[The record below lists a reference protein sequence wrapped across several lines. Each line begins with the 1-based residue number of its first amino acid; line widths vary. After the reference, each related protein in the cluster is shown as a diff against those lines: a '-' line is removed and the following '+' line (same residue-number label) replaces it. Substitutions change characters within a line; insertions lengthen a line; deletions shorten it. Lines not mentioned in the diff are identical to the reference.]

1 VKDPVEAASG
11 PRRPFAPI
19 AVVGVSALFPG
30 SLDKTGFWRDILA
43 GKDLLEDIPE
53 THWLIDDYYDPD
65 PSKPDKT
72 YARRGAFLDDVPF
85 DPMEWGIPPSI
96 VPQTDTTQLLALI
109 VAKQVLDDATRGQF
123 ASMDRSRTSCILGVT
138 SGQELMGSMVARL
151 QRPVWVKALRESG
164 MVESEVQAVCDR
176 ISASYTKWE
185 EAAFPGLLGNVVAG
199 RIANR
204 LDIGGTN
211 CVTDAA
217 CASTFSALSM
227 AVNELALGQSDL
239 VIAGGCDTMN
249 DIFMYMCFSK
259 TPALSPSGDCR
270 PFSDKADGT
279 MLGEGLGM
287 LALKRLEDA
296 ERDGDRVYAVI
307 RGMGS
312 SSDGKALSVYAP
324 LSKGQARAI
333 ERCYAGAGFGPDT
346 VELVEAHGTG
356 TKAGDAAEFEGL
368 KLAFAG
374 AAQKRA
380 AEGKSARWCALG
392 SVKSQIGHTKAAA
405 GAASLVKAVLAV
417 HHGVLPPTIKVDR
430 PNPKMGIESSPF
442 YLNTEAR
449 PWVKTG
455 EHPRRAGVS
464 SFGFGGTNFHV
475 VVEEYQGPA
484 EHAPKQRTSPTELVL
499 LGAADAPALAASA
512 RALASDV
519 EKAVA
524 DGRTQTTGT
533 TGMLRFLARS
543 TQEHALPER
552 GARLSIVAESDRD
565 LVEKLRAAAERL
577 GKDRKPFALASG
589 ISFEEGAHE
598 GGVAFLF
605 PGQGSQYLGMGKDL
619 AMTHDAC
626 KSAWDLAAT
635 VAMDPALRLDEVV
648 FPARVFE
655 AEAEKS
661 QKERITATEW
671 AQPGLG
677 AASLATFRLL
687 SEVGLAPSALAGH
700 SFGEVM
706 ALHAAGVLGAED
718 ALRVARARGERMRDA
733 ARTTEGAMSAVIA
746 KRADVEAIVARERLA
761 VAVANHNAP
770 DQVVISGATAA
781 IAGAEAVLQRAG
793 LTTKRLEVATAFH
806 SPIVESAV
814 APFASF
820 LEDVDFGAAKT
831 PVLANSTA
839 DAYPASSAEARR
851 LLAGQ
856 LGAPVRFVES
866 IEHLYAMGVRTF
878 VEVGPGN
885 VLTGLVG
892 KILGDRPH
900 RAIATDRRG
909 QHGETAFQHAIGR
922 LATAGLS
929 LSLAPLWSA
938 FEVAPDPRA
947 LPKPKMVLAINGS
960 NYNKPYPP
968 KGGSRALPK
977 PIVAAPTRA
986 APAPSS
992 AAAVSAP
999 APVASVTAKPAV
1011 APPAPTASAPASSGT
1026 RASLVSPSV
1035 PSTPTTPTAAPAVR
1049 TRAAMNDDR
1058 SNNAPPASASAA
1070 SGWLGAYTE
1079 AQRQTAETHAAFAR
1093 AMADAHAAFL
1103 RSAEASFL
1111 SLAQLGGAQPGAT
1124 VVSHAPLSY
1133 VAPAPIVPPA
1143 PVASAPIAS
1152 APIASA
1158 PIAPPSYAAP
1168 APIPAAA
1175 PAFVAPAP
1183 RAPAPPR
1190 VAPLQVAPP
1199 QAAPPQPAPASRSA
1213 SASVDL
1219 EATMLSVVAEKTGY
1233 PPEMITPAMELE
1245 ADLGIDSIKRVEIL
1259 SAVRERAPGLPEL
1272 DPAQLGALRTV
1283 GEIVEHLRE
1292 ALGSAAGPES
1302 PSNAGRAAEAP
1313 RLAAAPS
1320 VDLEATMLTV
1330 VAEKT
1335 GYPPEMIT
1343 PAMELEAD
1351 LGIDSIKRVEILSAV
1366 RERAPGLPEL
1376 DPAQLGALRTVGE
1389 IVEHL
1394 RKALGASQASTGAAP
1409 VAGAGHAG
1417 AGHAGAGQASAG
1429 QASAAQASAAQAG
1442 AAAAVDLQATM
1453 LAVVAEKTGYPA
1465 EMITREMELE
1475 ADLGIDSIKRVEILS
1490 AVRERAPGLPELD
1503 PAQLGALRTVGQIVE
1518 HLEKAIGASGATATR
1533 DARTSSALS
1542 ALSTSLPAAVPKV
1555 ADGLRWVL
1563 RAVPRPASGLVQE
1576 GLLGAQDL
1584 VVTGSPLAAPL
1595 AAALA
1600 RRGVRARAAETVE
1613 ASTDALVYL
1622 GGLAHFRG
1630 ESDALAITKR
1640 AFQFARALAPKL
1652 AAKPERGATGAFV
1665 VVEDLGGDFGLS
1677 GSERAWLGGLTG
1689 VVKTAR
1695 QEWPRASVR
1704 AIDLEGGA
1712 GASDP
1717 ALAERLAEEL
1727 VAGGLEAEVGLR
1739 ANGERLALESVAR
1752 AVSSGPLP
1760 LGRGDVVVVSGG
1772 ARGVTAGCVI
1782 ELVRRTG
1789 ARAVLLGRSA
1799 LEDEPAELAH
1809 VQGDAQLKRAM
1820 LEQAKA
1826 QGTSL
1831 TPPELGKR
1839 VERILAGREIRSTLE
1854 ACRAAGGDARYVAVD
1869 VQDAPG
1875 VARALEPVRAAWGPV
1890 RAIVHGAG
1898 VIADRFIADKT
1909 DEQWDRVM
1917 DTKVHG
1923 LRALLEATK
1932 DDPLRAIVM
1941 FSSVA
1946 GRTGNVGQCDYA
1958 SANEILNKVASL
1970 EARRRRAAGHDVVV
1984 RSLGWGPWEG
1994 GMVSPALKA
2003 RFEKLGVRLIGLAEG
2018 ARWMSEELAGFD
2030 LDDVEVVLGGEP
2042 KPEALLAEAAGAAPR
2057 TETLEARIAGTSHP
2071 FVDSH
2076 RVKGAPV
2083 LPAVTAMDLL
2093 LRAARAL
2100 RPGDSIAEL
2109 RDLSVLKGI
2118 RLAQDDGPAG
2128 EPGGGVGDRFAVT
2141 CETRPD
2147 GTLAL
2152 QLVGKTASG
2161 LPVKHYAA
2169 TVVLGGSPASPR
2181 VEELGPLAEVRDTI
2195 YDGFVLFHG
2204 PLFQAIHAI
2213 DGESDRGIRG
2223 TLLGRDALGW
2233 APDAG
2238 APTDGA
2244 ILDGALQLA
2253 VHRTKHT
2260 HRGAS
2265 LPTSIARYV
2274 PGPAARPSGEVRC
2287 SALARGAGPEKARFD
2302 IEMVDA
2308 RGALVARM
2316 EGVEVFVLPGSR
2328 EELARTG
2335 APAEAE

>member
-1283 GEIVEHLRE
+1283 GEIVEHLR
-1292 ALGSAAGPES
+1292 
-1302 PSNAGRAAEAP
+1302 
-1313 RLAAAPS
+1313 
-1320 VDLEATMLTV
+1320 
-1330 VAEKT
+1330 
-1335 GYPPEMIT
+1335 
-1343 PAMELEAD
+1343 
-1351 LGIDSIKRVEILSAV
+1351 
-1366 RERAPGLPEL
+1366 
-1376 DPAQLGALRTVGE
+1376 
-1389 IVEHL
+1389 
-1394 RKALGASQASTGAAP
+1394 KALGASQASTGAAP

-2118 RLAQDDGPAG
+2118 RLAQYDGPAG

>member
-1213 SASVDL
+1213 S
-1219 EATMLSVVAEKTGY
+1219 
-1233 PPEMITPAMELE
+1233 
-1245 ADLGIDSIKRVEIL
+1245 
-1259 SAVRERAPGLPEL
+1259 
-1272 DPAQLGALRTV
+1272 
-1283 GEIVEHLRE
+1283 
-1292 ALGSAAGPES
+1292 
-1302 PSNAGRAAEAP
+1302 
-1313 RLAAAPS
+1313 PS

-2118 RLAQDDGPAG
+2118 RLAQYDGPAG

>member
-1 VKDPVEAASG
+1 VKDPVEAARG
-11 PRRPFAPI
+11 QRRSFAPI

-43 GKDLLEDIPE
+43 GKDLLKEIPE
-53 THWLIDDYYDPD
+53 THWLIDDYYDAD
-65 PSKPDKT
+65 PTKPDKT
-72 YARRGAFLDDVPF
+72 YAKRGAFLDDVPF

-333 ERCYAGAGFGPDT
+333 ERCYEGAGFGPET

-380 AEGKSARWCALG
+380 AEGKPGQWCALG

-417 HHGVLPPTIKVDR
+417 HHGVLPPTIKVDK
-430 PNPKMGIESSPF
+430 PNPKMGIEGSPF

-475 VVEEYQGPA
+475 VLEQYEGPA
-484 EHAPKQRTSPTELVL
+484 DHALKQRTSPTELVL
-499 LGAADAPALAASA
+499 LGAADRAALAASA
-512 RALASDV
+512 RTMASDV

-524 DGRTQTTGT
+524 DGRMQVSGAM
-533 TGMLRFLARS
+533 GMLRFLART
-543 TQEHALPER
+543 TQEKGLPEK
-552 GARLSIVAESDRD
+552 GARLSVVAESDRD

-577 GKDRKPFALASG
+577 EKDAKPFSLASG
-589 ISFEEGAHE
+589 VSFEEGTASLA
-598 GGVAFLF
+598 GGDGVAFLF

-619 AMTHDAC
+619 AMSHDAC
-626 KSAWDLAAT
+626 KSAWDLAASLP
-635 VAMDPALRLDEVV
+635 MDASLRLDEVV
-648 FPARVFE
+648 FPPRSFE
-655 AEAEKS
+655 VDGEKT
-661 QKERITATEW
+661 QKDRITATEW

-677 AASLATFRLL
+677 AASLATYRLL
-687 SEVGLAPSALAGH
+687 LKVGLLPSALAGH

-706 ALHAAGVLGAED
+706 ALHAAGVLTAED

-733 ARTTEGAMSAVIA
+733 AKTTQGAMSAVIA
-746 KRADVEAIVARERLA
+746 KRADLEAIVAREKLE
-761 VAVANHNAP
+761 VSIANHNAP
-770 DQVVISGATAA
+770 DQVVISGGTEAVSK
-781 IAGAEAVLQRAG
+781 AEAVLKAAG

-820 LEDVDFGAAKT
+820 LEGVGFGAAKM
-831 PVLANSTA
+831 PVIANSTA
-839 DAYPASSAEARR
+839 DAYPASSTEAKRV
-851 LLAGQ
+851 LAGQ
-856 LGAPVRFVES
+856 LGASVRFVES
-866 IEHLYAMGVRTF
+866 IERLHAMGVRTF

-909 QHGETAFQHAIGR
+909 QHGETALQHALGR

-929 LSLAPLWSA
+929 LSLAPLWNA
-938 FEVAPDPRA
+938 FEIAVDPRSI
-947 LPKPKMVLAINGS
+947 PKPKMVLAINGS

-968 KGGSRALPK
+968 KGGSKALPRPITSK
-977 PIVAAPTRA
+977 PVTSVAA
-986 APAPSS
+986 APAPRAPS
-992 AAAVSAP
+992 AAPAITASTPSVSP
-999 APVASVTAKPAV
+999 APVAS
-1011 APPAPTASAPASSGT
+1011 SAPAPRPTSS
-1026 RASLVSPSV
+1026 PI
-1035 PSTPTTPTAAPAVR
+1035 TTPTAPVKAPALG

-1058 SNNAPPASASAA
+1058 SNAPPSGAVASA
-1070 SGWLGAYTE
+1070 GWLSAYTE

-1111 SLAQLGGAQPGAT
+1111 SLAQLGAGAS
-1124 VVSHAPLSY
+1124 VVSHVPAQLAAPSPMPSPAPVASPAPAYAPPRVAAAPVAAPPAY
-1133 VAPAPIVPPA
+1133 VAPAPAPRPA
-1143 PVASAPIAS
+1143 PVAPPAPHVEA
-1152 APIASA
+1152 APRVE
-1158 PIAPPSYAAP
+1158 AAP
-1168 APIPAAA
+1168 ARPAA
-1175 PAFVAPAP
+1175 PT
-1183 RAPAPPR
+1183 
-1190 VAPLQVAPP
+1190 
-1199 QAAPPQPAPASRSA
+1199 
-1213 SASVDL
+1213 VDL

-1233 PPEMITPAMELE
+1233 PAEMITPAMELE

-1283 GEIVEHLRE
+1283 GEIVSHLR
-1292 ALGSAAGPES
+1292 AHLPASGPV
-1302 PSNAGRAAEAP
+1302 
-1313 RLAAAPS
+1313 AAAPAVSASAAPAASAAPKAASSS

-1335 GYPPEMIT
+1335 GYPAEMIT
-1343 PAMELEAD
+1343 QSMELEAD

-1389 IVEHL
+1389 IVDHL
-1394 RKALGASQASTGAAP
+1394 RRALGASAPAPAAAP
-1409 VAGAGHAG
+1409 AHA
-1417 AGHAGAGQASAG
+1417 ATN
-1429 QASAAQASAAQAG
+1429 G
-1442 AAAAVDLQATM
+1442 AAAHASAPASNVDLQATM

-1518 HLEKAIGASGATATR
+1518 HLEKAIGASGASATR

-1542 ALSTSLPAAVPKV
+1542 ALSASLPEAVPRA

-1563 RAVPRPASGLVQE
+1563 RAVPRPAAGLVQE

-1584 VVTGSPLAAPL
+1584 VVLGSPLAAPL
-1595 AAALA
+1595 AAALV
-1600 RRGVRARAAETVE
+1600 RRGVKARAAESV
-1613 ASTDALVYL
+1613 ASTTDAVVYL
-1622 GGLAHFRG
+1622 GALAPFTG
-1630 ESDALAITKR
+1630 EDEALAITKH
-1640 AFQFARALAPKL
+1640 AFQVARAVAPKL
-1652 AAKPERGATGAFV
+1652 AAKTATGATGAFV

-1689 VVKTAR
+1689 LVKTAR

-1712 GASDP
+1712 GSSGP
-1717 ALAERLAEEL
+1717 ALAERLADEL
-1727 VAGGLEAEVGLR
+1727 VAGGVEAEVGLR
-1739 ANGERLALESVAR
+1739 ANGERVALESVAR
-1752 AVSSGPLP
+1752 GVTNGPMP
-1760 LGRGDVVVVSGG
+1760 LGRGDVIVVSGG

-1789 ARAVLLGRSA
+1789 ARAVLLGRST
-1799 LEDEPAELAH
+1799 LDDEPAELAH
-1809 VQGDAQLKRAM
+1809 VQGDAQLKRAV
-1820 LEQAKA
+1820 LELSKA
-1826 QGTSL
+1826 QGKTL

-1839 VERILAGREIRSTLE
+1839 VERILASREIRGTLE

-1869 VQDAPG
+1869 VQDG
-1875 VARALEPVRAAWGPV
+1875 VGVSMALEPVRAEWGPV
-1890 RAIVHGAG
+1890 RALVHGAG

-1909 DEQWDRVM
+1909 DEQWDRVLE
-1917 DTKVHG
+1917 TKVHG
-1923 LRALLEATK
+1923 LRAMLEATK
-1932 DDPLRAIVM
+1932 ADPIRAIVM

-1958 SANEILNKVASL
+1958 SANEILNKVAAL
-1970 EARRRRAAGHDVVV
+1970 EGKRRRAAGQDVVV

-2018 ARWMSEELAGFD
+2018 ARWMSEELGRFD
-2030 LDDVEVVLGGEP
+2030 LDDVEIVLGGEP
-2042 KPEALLAEAAGAAPR
+2042 KPEALLAEAAGAAPK
-2057 TETLEARIAGTSHP
+2057 TETLEARIAGSSHP

-2100 RPGDSIAEL
+2100 RPNDTIAEL
-2109 RDLSVLKGI
+2109 RDLAVLKGI
-2118 RLAQDDGPAG
+2118 RLAQYDGPAG
-2128 EPGGGVGDRFAVT
+2128 EPAAGVGDRFTVT

-2147 GTLAL
+2147 GTLSL
-2152 QLVGKTASG
+2152 HLVGKTGSG
-2161 LPVKHYAA
+2161 LPLKHYAA
-2169 TVVLGGSPASPR
+2169 TVVLGRSTASASA
-2181 VEELGPLAEVRDTI
+2181 EDLGPLSVVRDTI

-2204 PLFQAIHAI
+2204 PLFHAIHAI
-2213 DGESDRGIRG
+2213 DGEGERGIRG
-2223 TLLGRDALGW
+2223 TLVGRDALGW
-2233 APDAG
+2233 ARDDG

-2244 ILDGALQLA
+2244 LLDGALQLA

-2260 HRGAS
+2260 HHGAS
-2265 LPTSIARYV
+2265 LPTSIGRYV

-2287 SALARGAGPEKARFD
+2287 SVHARGAGAEKARFD
-2302 IEMVDA
+2302 IEILDA
-2308 RGALVARM
+2308 RGVLVARL